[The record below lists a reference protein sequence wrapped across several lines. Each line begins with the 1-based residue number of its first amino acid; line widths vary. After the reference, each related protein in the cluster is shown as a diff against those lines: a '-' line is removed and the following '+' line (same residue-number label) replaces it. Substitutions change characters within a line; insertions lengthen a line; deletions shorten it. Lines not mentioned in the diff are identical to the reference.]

1 MKMTSLQPISAA
13 IAAGDRRGAIAAIDA
28 ALVGET
34 GTSWQRELRKLA
46 DVCNDATP
54 RFSVIAKGG
63 NSKLPFMAFS
73 SLPGIGFC
81 PGAGDCLNWC
91 YSFRAHRYPAAY
103 ARQAQN
109 SILMQSEKGRE
120 SILAAIDSLRKGRD
134 HVDFRLYVDGD
145 FGSVADVQFWMDSLR
160 DRPWLAAYGYS
171 KSFAQLAAYNSVGD
185 WPANYKL
192 NLSSGHAHGDAL
204 LATIETLPITR
215 GHFKAVAIGRKV
227 RSTDHGDRQH
237 QQELRDAYGA
247 KAFTCPGKCGECT
260 PKGHACGSDR
270 FAGIDII
277 IAVH

>member
-1 MKMTSLQPISAA
+1 MDKLKPIMAA
-13 IAAGDRRGAIAAIDA
+13 IAANKLLAAHIAIDA
-28 ALVGET
+28 ALEGET
-34 GTSWQRELRKLA
+34 GTSWIRELRKLKSTIGGS
-46 DVCNDATP
+46 NP
-54 RFSVIAKGG
+54 RHSIIAKGG

-91 YSFRAHRYPAAY
+91 YSFRSHRYPAAF

-109 SILMQSEKGRE
+109 SWLMAAKHRRQWILDD
-120 SILAAIDSLRKGRD
+120 IDKLRKGRD

-145 FGSVADVQFWMDSLR
+145 FQSVEHVTFWMDALR
-160 DRPWLAAYGYS
+160 ERPWLKAYGYS
-171 KSFAQLAAYNSVGD
+171 KSFQQLAAFNTVNGD
-185 WPANYKL
+185 WPTNYKL
-192 NLSSGHAHGDAL
+192 NLSSGHNASPAL
-204 LATIETLPITR
+204 TAVVESLPITR

-227 RSTDHGDRQH
+227 KSTDHGDREH
-237 QQELRDAYGA
+237 QQELRDAYGS